1 MVVICY
7 GIGAFYSHAYAYD
20 IDVIEKTTLALS
32 LSSDAPH
39 IHICAHSDVWSVPR
53 LKTLMLSVTQNDLE
67 HMQTQATLDDS
78 GCYLLE
84 LDGVHGTVHVRAEY
98 PGDAWSLRT
107 VSETDISLPEEP
119 EPEADAVQNTDDAA
133 EGDILVM
140 RRLRFRLLYA
150 SLGMFLGIA
159 LFYRFRKHVFRLL
172 KRVGWFRP
180 ALPPLPTAIVTGSDV
195 SRPVQAAPEKQVENA
210 VQKATAE
217 DGKTGLGK
225 MSDAEARAAYRAH
238 VAACFDA
245 VVRACGER
253 MGWGEI
259 TPASF
264 EKKQRPHCSDETRD
278 WLERFCLEVEKLTF
292 DPSCPITEDDVRAI
306 HGLAEKLLRRLG

>member
-7 GIGAFYSHAYAYD
+7 VICAFCSHAYAYD
-20 IDVIEKTTLALS
+20 IDVIEKPTVAFS

-39 IHICAHSDVWSVPR
+39 IHICVRSDVWSVPR
-53 LKTLMLSVTQNDLE
+53 LKTLMLSVTQDDHE
-67 HMQTQATLDDS
+67 HMRTQATLDDA
-78 GCYLLE
+78 GCYLLD
-84 LDGVHGTVHVRAEY
+84 LDSVRGTVHIRAEY
-98 PGDAWSLRT
+98 PGDAWSLRS

-119 EPEADAVQNTDDAA
+119 EPEADEVSKPDDAA
-133 EGDILVM
+133 EGDILLM

-180 ALPPLPTAIVTGSDV
+180 ALPPLPTAIVTASDV
-195 SRPVQAAPEKQVENA
+195 AKPVQAAPEKQVENA
-210 VQKATAE
+210 VRKATAE
-217 DGKTGLGK
+217 DGKKGLGK
-225 MSDAEARAAYRAH
+225 VSEAEARAAYRAH

-264 EKKQRPHCSDETRD
+264 EKKQRPQCSEETGG
-278 WLERFCLEVEKLTF
+278 WLEQFCLEVEKLTF
-292 DPSCPITEDDVRAI
+292 DPSCPITEDDVRSI
-306 HGLAEKLLRRLG
+306 HALAEKLLRRLG